1 MSGEGIDLVLR
12 CEIEALRSEVK
23 RLLVQDA
30 ALDKELKKAS
40 ATGKVTS

>member
-1 MSGEGIDLVLR
+1 MSGEGIVLR

-23 RLLVQDA
+23 RLHVLVQDA